1 MVYQAVLAVM
11 LHKLGGG
18 TDIPVG
24 SPVASRIDST
34 THHLIGLFANMV
46 VLRNDLSGDPSLRTV
61 IARSRDAVLDAF
73 AHQELPIERLV
84 EAINPPRS
92 RSRNP
97 LFQNMI
103 HFRGEDWALIPR
115 DLTGETTVV
124 PLRMDFE
131 VSLLDLDIGM
141 TVTPDGELD
150 VRVVANADVYQPD
163 TVALIA
169 DALDSTLNA
178 FATTPDA
185 RVSALELLPASDMA
199 RLLAAPIPTVRRQP
213 AAEDYPKR
221 EETQRA
227 LIGLLE
233 DLLDITGVDAEDN
246 FFALGGD
253 SIISIKWAAQ
263 ANAQGL
269 PLTPPMVF
277 EHMTIAEL
285 AAAVDAAADQP
296 VAEPDS
302 AQVQDYTPMSA
313 SGLSADALADL
324 TAAWHQQP

>member
-1 MVYQAVLAVM
+1 MPIS
-11 LHKLGGG
+11 
-18 TDIPVG
+18 T
-24 SPVASRIDST
+24 SR
-34 THHLIGLFANMV
+34 
-46 VLRNDLSGDPSLRTV
+46 
-61 IARSRDAVLDAF
+61 
-73 AHQELPIERLV
+73 
-84 EAINPPRS
+84 
-92 RSRNP
+92 
-97 LFQNMI
+97 
-103 HFRGEDWALIPR
+103 
-115 DLTGETTVV
+115 
-124 PLRMDFE
+124 
-131 VSLLDLDIGM
+131 
-141 TVTPDGELD
+141 
-150 VRVVANADVYQPD
+150 D

-169 DALDSTLNA
+169 DALDSSAQCVRDDAGRSRVRAGVAARGRHGEAACCTNPDS
-178 FATTPDA
+178 ATAT
-185 RVSALELLPASDMA
+185 RRRGLPET
-199 RLLAAPIPTVRRQP
+199 R
-213 AAEDYPKR
+213 
-221 EETQRA
+221 ETQRA

-233 DLLDITGVDAEDN
+233 DLLDITGVDADDN

-324 TAAWHQQP
+324 TASWHQQP